1 MDDAEEKR
9 DWRGYAAWGS
19 FLCGALS
26 LVTDMA
32 IEVSME
38 YAPKMPHSPWEV
50 RYFLFTAPISFLGI
64 VLGLLGKDTPSRC
77 WSCPFDL
84 CFPESARGSRY
95 DVAQTSFLPLPL
107 WTPRAIRAGGWSGP
121 LG

>member
-64 VLGLLGKDTPSRC
+64 VLGLLGKDTPRAAGLALSI
-77 WSCPFDL
+77 
-84 CFPESARGSRY
+84 G
-95 DVAQTSFLPLPL
+95 VFLRVLAAAV
-107 WTPRAIRAGGWSGP
+107 TI
-121 LG
+121 